1 MKTNKIVLLCILLC
15 CLGSVQAQ
23 IITTIAGI
31 GPSGPSGSFS
41 GDGGPATSAGLFHP
55 AGIAVDSAGVVYFA
69 DGGNDRVRMVKNG
82 IITTIAGNGYS
93 VDTGDG
99 GPATNAGLASPIGLA
114 IDRHHNNIYVT
125 TSSFVRKIDTAGII
139 TDFAGNGSFGYSGDG
154 GQATAGQIGGAI
166 GVAVDR
172 ENNVYI
178 AENGDG
184 NYIRKVDSTGII
196 TTIAGNGITG
206 YSGDGGPATNAEFN
220 YILGV
225 AADRKGNVYVSD
237 FYNYCIR
244 KIDSTGIIST
254 FAGDTITGYSGDG
267 GPATAAELGGINGIS
282 VDTTGNVY
290 VTDYVNNR
298 IRRVSISNGI
308 IASIAGDGPA
318 IPAGGFGGDG
328 GPATLASLFAPSGT
342 AVAANGNLY
351 IADARNNR
359 IRLVTLPQIAIT
371 AIPGD
376 TICIG
381 KADTFMAT
389 VTNDAIAPI
398 CQWRLNGDSV
408 GSDTVYIPDT
418 LHNGDVVSCILTY
431 VFGDTLTTYSNSIIV
446 TVKDCTTGVN
456 NVVAN
461 EQEIVFPNPNDGTF
475 TLTLPANTSEPARIT
490 ITNMLGE
497 QIKEIVT
504 ATNDPLTIQL
514 DAPAGVYFINAV
526 SSHGI
531 WSNKITVIR

>member
-1 MKTNKIVLLCILLC
+1 MKKKFIFFCIFALTFSLS
-15 CLGSVQAQ
+15 LPAQ

-114 IDRHHNNIYVT
+114 IDRHHNIYVT

-431 VFGDTLTTYSNSIIV
+431 IFGDTLTTYSNSIIV
-446 TVKDCTTGVN
+446 TVKDCTTGVGSIA
-456 NVVAN
+456 AN
-461 EQEIVFPNPNDGTF
+461 DQVIVFPNPNDGAF
-475 TLTLPANTSEPARIT
+475 TLSFPANSNEPARIT
-490 ITNMLGE
+490 VTNMLGE
-497 QIKEIVT
+497 KIKEIVT

-514 DAPAGVYFINAV
+514 DAPAGVYFLSAV
-526 SSHGI
+526 TEEGKY
-531 WSNKITVIR
+531 NTKVIVTK

>member
-1 MKTNKIVLLCILLC
+1 M
-15 CLGSVQAQ
+15 
-23 IITTIAGI
+23 
-31 GPSGPSGSFS
+31 
-41 GDGGPATSAGLFHP
+41 
-55 AGIAVDSAGVVYFA
+55 YFA
-69 DGGNDRVRMVKNG
+69 DGGNERIRMVKNG
-82 IITTIAGNGYS
+82 IITTIAGNGFS

-99 GPATNAGLASPIGLA
+99 GPATNASLADPIGLA
-114 IDRHHNNIYVT
+114 IDRNHNIYVT

-139 TDFAGNGSFGYSGDG
+139 TTFAGNGSFGYSGDG
-154 GQATAGQIGGAI
+154 GQATAAQIGGAI

-184 NYIRKVDSTGII
+184 SYIRKVDTAGTI
-196 TTIAGNGITG
+196 TTIAGNGIIG
-206 YSGDGGPATNAEFN
+206 YSGDGGPATNAEFTF
-220 YILGV
+220 ISAV
-225 AADRKGNVYVSD
+225 AADGKGNIYVSD
-237 FYNYCIR
+237 EFNYCIR

-254 FAGDTITGYSGDG
+254 FAGDTISGYSGDG
-267 GPATAAELGGINGIS
+267 GPATAAELGEGRGLS
-282 VDTTGNVY
+282 VDTMGNVY
-290 VTDYVNNR
+290 YSDYANNR
-298 IRRVSISNGI
+298 IRRVNIANGI
-308 IASIAGDGPA
+308 IACVAGDGPA

-328 GPATLASLFAPSGT
+328 GPATLASLFDPTGT
-342 AVAANGNLY
+342 AIAANGNVY
-351 IADARNNR
+351 ICDSRNNR
-359 IRLVTLPQIAIT
+359 VRLVTLPGIAIT

-376 TICIG
+376 TVCIG
-381 KADTFMAT
+381 KADTFMAA
-389 VTNDAIAPI
+389 VTNDAIVPI